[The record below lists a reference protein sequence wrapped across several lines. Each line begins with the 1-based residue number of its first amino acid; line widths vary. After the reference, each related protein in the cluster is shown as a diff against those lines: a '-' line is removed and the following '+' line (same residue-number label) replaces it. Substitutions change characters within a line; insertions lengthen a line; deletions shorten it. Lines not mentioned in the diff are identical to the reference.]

1 MRSPIDRTN
10 NFQQAGERYRTFED
24 WERDD
29 LINNLV
35 SALSGAIPAVQNKMI
50 ELFTQCDEDYG
61 RRVREGLESLASG
74 NGHVTGQASPEAG
87 HGAAQQAEEI
97 SHESQP
103 Y

>member
-1 MRSPIDRTN
+1 MRAPIDRTN
-10 NFQQAGERYRTFED
+10 NFKQAGERYRTFED

-35 SALSGAIPAVQNKMI
+35 DALSGAIPPVQQKMI

-61 RRVREGLESLASG
+61 RRVREGLD
-74 NGHVTGQASPEAG
+74 NRQKPDTK
-87 HGAAQQAEEI
+87 QQAVDEAQEMA
-97 SHESQP
+97 HEAQP